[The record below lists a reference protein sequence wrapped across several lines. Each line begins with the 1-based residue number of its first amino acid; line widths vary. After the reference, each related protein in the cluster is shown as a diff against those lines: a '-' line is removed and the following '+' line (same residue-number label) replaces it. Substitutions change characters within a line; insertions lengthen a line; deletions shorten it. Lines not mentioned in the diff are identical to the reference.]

1 VGKLVIVEFKAVEK
15 IEPVHEVQ
23 LLTHLRL
30 ANLWL
35 GLLINFNVPILGM
48 ASEGSSMDEL
58 TLCPL
63 CLCGGFPAPNLR
75 FSVSNGFLCVSA
87 SLRSVFGCALSC
99 CVFGMNEL
107 W

>member
-1 VGKLVIVEFKAVEK
+1 MGKLVIVEFKAVEK
-15 IEPVHEVQ
+15 IELIHEVQ

-63 CLCGGFPAPNLR
+63 CLCGGFPRAK
-75 FSVSNGFLCVSA
+75 SAFLCVQGFLRVSA
-87 SLRSVFGCALSC
+87 VTFWLRPVVLCSC
-99 CVFGMNEL
+99 GE
-107 W
+107 